1 MFYIIII
8 IMFLIIVYLFN
19 QINKTQLEY
28 NFKLKIM
35 STVALYYAT
44 RLRNI
49 SEEDAIKYAVA
60 KESLMTKEDY
70 MLFVHTVNIVDNV
83 SKEYNPNNIY
93 EQEYYDNRLKVLLG
107 LPQK

>member
-1 MFYIIII
+1 MFG
-8 IMFLIIVYLFN
+8 FGSN
-19 QINKTQLEY
+19 KDKEINELHY
-28 NFKLKIM
+28 RLKIM

-70 MLFVHTVNIVDNV
+70 MLFLHAANVVDSV
-83 SKEYNPNNIY
+83 SKEYNPNNIH
-93 EQEYYDNRLKVLLG
+93 EQEYYNNRLKVLLG
-107 LPQK
+107 ISQE